1 MDRGEFAT
9 HIGVHRDSVARYEA
23 DRAFPRKPVLSAWAL
38 ATGVRVEW
46 LERGTASEGRPGP
59 DGGGANTETSDY
71 KGEVYYLADH
81 SSRQSG
87 AAQHRTGGA
96 AA

>member
-59 DGGGANTETSDY
+59 DGGGANTETSD
-71 KGEVYYLADH
+71 
-81 SSRQSG
+81 
-87 AAQHRTGGA
+87 
-96 AA
+96 